1 MRKLL
6 ARHKLA
12 YSLLIAGLSFF
23 SFLIYTAWPNRVAQR
38 NLIMALVGFYFLWGS
53 LTHFKSYKLTIRVVL
68 EYLGVSL
75 LAGLLLI
82 LITL

>member
-6 ARHKLA
+6 AKHKLA
-12 YSLLIAGLSFF
+12 YG
-23 SFLIYTAWPNRVAQR
+23 FLITGLVVFGFMIYSAWPNRVAQR
-38 NLIMALVGFYFLWGS
+38 YLILTLVSFYFFWGNI
-53 LTHFKSYKLTIRVVL
+53 THFKSYKLTQAVIF
-68 EYLGVSL
+68 EYFGVSL